1 MSEADVK
8 IDRADSLILNALRSD
23 GRLSSQELAERVSL
37 TASPCWRRVKRLEE
51 AGVIRGYHA
60 DIDPRRLGY
69 HVMAFAQVALE
80 KKDAAH
86 IRAFEDAVRASPEI
100 LACHC
105 ISGRYDHQLTV
116 IARTLDSFGD
126 FIRLKIGTLPNVQE
140 IHTSLVLKE
149 VKALAHAAIEIA

>member
-1 MSEADVK
+1 MNDADVK
-8 IDRADSLILNALRSD
+8 IDRADSLILSALRAD
-23 GRLSSQELAERVSL
+23 ARLSSAELAERVSL

-51 AGVIRGYHA
+51 TGVIRGYHA
-60 DIDPRRLGY
+60 DIDPKRLGY
-69 HVMAFAQVALE
+69 HVMAFVLVALE
-80 KKDAAH
+80 KKDAVS

-116 IARTLDSFGD
+116 VAKTLDGFGD
-126 FIRLKIGTLPNVQE
+126 FTRLKIGNLPNVKE

-149 VKALAHAAIEIA
+149 VKTSTHPAIENA